1 MSIYLQKKP
10 LVAAISLASAS
21 LVPAA
26 VQAETENAVVLEE
39 VVITAQKREQ
49 NLQDTPIAVSSFN
62 TEALEQ
68 QGIGDVEDVS
78 QYTPNVQI
86 AESPGGSTGAT
97 IGIRGSV
104 TVNPVVTIDTNV
116 GLYIDGVFIAKN
128 VGGLFDVAEL
138 ERIEILRGPQGTLY
152 GKNTVGGAVNL
163 VTRKPSG
170 EFGGTVKLGI
180 GNYGYTEFFGSVDT
194 PTFGDV
200 ASFNVAYSKKDR
212 DGFYDNNSV
221 APNAIDEFKKLDS
234 QAVRIAGLFELGE
247 NMEVYYTFDASE
259 KDNTVSLG
267 QAVGGPKDRR
277 DSSALDGAG
286 KDQSE
291 STGHA
296 ITFSYDFGNVE
307 FKSITAYREMSFDD
321 KNDYD
326 GADVLTL
333 ADPVYNPA
341 DSSTY
346 SGLAFYSERHAD
358 QEQLSQEF
366 QLIGSMDK
374 WDYVAGLFFFQEK
387 VDVYNPLVGS
397 FRIPVSP
404 FIFTSPRNNKYG
416 AESTSYALYGQTDY
430 HFTEQWTATL
440 GARITKEEKDAYVK
454 HPNDVALNPLPPA
467 PPRYANYEA
476 NSSDEWTNFSP
487 MAVITHTSEEGTTTY
502 FKISEGW
509 KAGGF
514 NAEAPSEAYAKQSF
528 DEETVRSYELG
539 LKTRLMQER
548 MQLNFA
554 MFKNEI
560 SGMQL
565 SSVDPVSFYSIISNA
580 GEATMQ
586 GFELETLFAI
596 TEGLTMNFSYG
607 YLDADYESFKIRN
620 LATNQIDDLTSVSLF
635 PYSPKS
641 SASLGLNYEQ
651 NLGFGVLSMRT
662 DWSYSSS
669 FYVYHDPLNSARTGV
684 DDYDVVNLRIGISEI
699 ALGGDNELAVSLWGK
714 NILDEEYRINGI
726 PTATGA
732 VNYYGDPATFGLDV
746 SYKF

>member
-277 DSSALDGAG
+277 GSGALDGAG

-326 GADVLTL
+326 GADV
-333 ADPVYNPA
+333 PVGA
-341 DSSTY
+341 AI
-346 SGLAFYSERHAD
+346 GFYSERHAD

-366 QLIGSMDK
+366 QLIGSTDK
-374 WDYVAGLFFFQEK
+374 LDYVAGLFFFQEE
-387 VDVYNPLVGS
+387 VDVINPLVITTS
-397 FRIPVSP
+397 SPVT
-404 FIFTSPRNNKYG
+404 IPRNNRYG
-416 AESTSYALYGQTDY
+416 GESTSYALYGQSDY

-440 GARITKEEKDAYVK
+440 GARVTKEEKDAYVK
-454 HPNDVALNPLPPA
+454 HPNDVVVGG
-467 PPRYANYEA
+467 ANYEA

-487 MAVITHTSEEGTTTY
+487 MAVITHTSEEGTTAY

-539 LKTRLMQER
+539 LKARLMQER

-620 LATNQIDDLTSVSLF
+620 LLTNQIDDLTSVSLF